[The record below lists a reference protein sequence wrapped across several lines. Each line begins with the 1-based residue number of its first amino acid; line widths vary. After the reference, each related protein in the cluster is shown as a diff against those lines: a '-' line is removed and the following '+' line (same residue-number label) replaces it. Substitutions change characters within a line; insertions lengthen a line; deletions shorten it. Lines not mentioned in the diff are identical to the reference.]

1 MKQIPKD
8 YLNIEEEFYELD
20 QKQNTALI
28 RMEYEKPGDI
38 IEPSM
43 ATKTPR
49 LTSDFIESIINIFD
63 YLPLKYKLHIQVAF
77 EDMDGYSEEQMEDI
91 CQKNLVLET
100 KTRNRDAR
108 GHNRLAIYLCL
119 IGVAC
124 ILLSI
129 FVNNAWKD
137 ESTLRDIVVYV
148 LDIAATV
155 PFWAAI
161 EIYFIDNSERRRK
174 LVNLKKRFAGI
185 EFCRKA

>member
-1 MKQIPKD
+1 MEQLRKQ
-8 YLNIEEEFYELD
+8 YLNIEDEFFELD
-20 QKQNTALI
+20 HEQKTAMI

-38 IEPSM
+38 IEPSA

-49 LTSDFIESIINIFD
+49 LSDDFIEDLINTFD

-77 EDMDGYSEEQMEDI
+77 DDLDGYSEEQMEDI
-91 CQKNLVLET
+91 CQKNLMLET
-100 KTRNRDAR
+100 KTRYREAR

-119 IGVAC
+119 AGIVC

-129 FVNNAWKD
+129 WVNNIWTE
-137 ESTLRDIVVYV
+137 ESTLREIVVYV

-155 PFWAAI
+155 PFWAAM

-174 LVNLKKRFAGI
+174 LLNLKKRFAGI
-185 EFCRKA
+185 EFHRKA